1 MPLPFASTVRRC
13 AVLRLALCVL
23 VLSAFGFGGM
33 KAGVASRKITPSK
46 LPFWLSGYA
55 ARTTPAKTVAQD
67 IFAKALAIE
76 DDSGHRAVVV
86 TLDLIGIPRSL
97 RDEVTRE
104 VEAAQGLDPTALLLN
119 CSHTH
124 SGPAVHDNLEIMFDF
139 DDADRAKV
147 LEYREFL
154 RSTISAVVGEALK
167 KLEPAAIGYG
177 TGSADFAA
185 DRRALRVKQ
194 ADPSA
199 NPATYIDHTVPV
211 LKVTSADGRV
221 LAILFGY
228 ACHNTTLTGEFL
240 EISGD
245 YAGHAQADLEKAYP
259 GTTAMFLM
267 LCGADQNPNPRSRKE
282 LAADHGQS
290 LAYSVKSA
298 LAQSLSPVEGQI
310 QTSLVFRALP
320 VQVRSRQEIDAEREN
335 PDIFRRRRASWVL
348 GRIERG
354 EDVGVVDYPVQA
366 LRIGD
371 DFVIVGLGGEVVV
384 EYGLRIKELLPGKRV
399 IVAGYSNDVMCY
411 IPTQRILREGG
422 YEADDSMIYYGQSA
436 PFLEDVEERVMAGVT
451 DALAAVGIRR

>member
-1 MPLPFASTVRRC
+1 MAVKYALHSIAIVR
-13 AVLRLALCVL
+13 VSLCVL
-23 VLSAFGFGGM
+23 LLAASGMAGM
-33 KAGVASRKITPSK
+33 KAGVATRTITPGT

-55 ARTTPAKTVAQD
+55 ARSSPATSVAQD

-76 DDSGHRAVVV
+76 DESGHRVVVV
-86 TLDLIGIPRSL
+86 TLDLIGVPRTL
-97 RDEVTRE
+97 RDEVARE
-104 VEAAQGLDPTALLLN
+104 VEKAHGLDPTALLLN

-124 SGPAVHDNLEIMFDF
+124 SGPAVQDNLEIMFDF
-139 DDADRAKV
+139 DDADRARV

-154 RSTISAVVGEALK
+154 RTNIGAVVGEALQ

-245 YAGHAQADLEKAYP
+245 YAGHAQADLEDAYP
-259 GTTAMFLM
+259 GATAMFML
-267 LCGADQNPNPRSRKE
+267 LCGADQNPNPRSSK
-282 LAADHGQS
+282 AFAVAHGR
-290 LAYSVKSA
+290 A
-298 LAQSLSPVEGQI
+298 LADSVQSTLAQTLSPVDGEI
-310 QTSLVFRALP
+310 RTSLVSRTLPLKPRTREEIEAEQEDPDRFR
-320 VQVRSRQEIDAEREN
+320 Q
-335 PDIFRRRRASWVL
+335 RRASWVL
-348 GRIERG
+348 GRIARG
-354 EDVGVVDYPVQA
+354 EDVSAVEYPVQA

-384 EYGLRIKELLPGKRV
+384 EYGLRIKESLPGKRV

-411 IPTQRILREGG
+411 IPNRRILNEGG
-422 YEADDSMIYYGQSA
+422 YEADDSMIYFGQAA
-436 PFLEDVEERVMAGVT
+436 PFMDSVEERVMAGVT
-451 DALAAVGIRR
+451 DALAAVGISK